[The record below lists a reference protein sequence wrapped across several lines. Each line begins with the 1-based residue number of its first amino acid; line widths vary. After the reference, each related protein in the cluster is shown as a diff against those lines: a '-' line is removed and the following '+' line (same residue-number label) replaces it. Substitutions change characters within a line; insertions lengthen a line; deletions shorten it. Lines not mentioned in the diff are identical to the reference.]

1 MLKRFSLENFSS
13 FKLKNYLD
21 LTADNTEIHS
31 NHICDFKKVKI
42 LKSAIIY
49 GANASGK
56 SNLIKALNYAKDI
69 VSLGLDNVETYKKYF
84 RLDKESINKPTI
96 FEFELEIDNK
106 FYSFGFS
113 SLLSEKKII
122 EEWLYEI
129 GRKVPEK
136 IYERINNEITIGKS
150 LEKNKDIKK
159 RFEIYIDD
167 MKNQANQLF
176 LSEISNKNLDFKEIV
191 IINNIFNWFDEKLI
205 ILYPHTEF
213 GGKAFLNKNENLVK
227 IFCEYLNK
235 FDTGIINISSI
246 EENFE
251 DSLKHL
257 PEKIKKQIE
266 KDVLN
271 KKTKRISIG
280 DSKGGLYTIYKNDNN
295 ELKVQKLGLIHS
307 EEVDEIFELS
317 DESDGTR
324 RLFDLIPLIR
334 MFSKDFTIVIDE
346 FDRSLHPNLTK
357 KFFELFYNLN
367 KNKTQL
373 IVSTHESTLLD
384 LQLVRRDELWFVK
397 KDKKG
402 ASQTYPLNQFNLR
415 HDKKIDKDYLM
426 GRFDAIPMIDIYDE
440 INMEI

>member
-13 FKLKNYLD
+13 FQIKNYLD
-21 LTADNTEIHS
+21 LTADNTEIHA

-56 SNLIKALNYAKDI
+56 SNLIKALHYAKDM
-69 VSLGLDNVETYKKYF
+69 VTLGLDNMETYKKYF
-84 RLDKESINKPTI
+84 RLDKENINKPTT

-106 FYSFGFS
+106 FYSLGFS
-113 SLLSEKKII
+113 SLLSEKKIV

-129 GRKVPEK
+129 GKKVPEK

-150 LEKNKDIKK
+150 IEKNKDIKK

-167 MKNQANQLF
+167 MKNQSNQLF
-176 LSEISNKNLDFKEIV
+176 LSEISNKNLDFKEV
-191 IINNIFNWFDEKLI
+191 FIINSIFNWFEEKLI
-205 ILYPHTEF
+205 ILYPTSKF
-213 GGKAFLNKNENLVK
+213 GGTASINNDKKLSE
-227 IFCEYLNK
+227 IFTKYLNK
-235 FDTGIINISSI
+235 FDTGVV
-246 EENFE
+246 
-251 DSLKHL
+251 SLKL
-257 PEKIKKQIE
+257 INEDFEKLRIDKSIKQAIE
-266 KDVLN
+266 KLFLKEDV
-271 KKTKRISIG
+271 KSIPFPYNG
-280 DSKGGLYTIYKNDNN
+280 DFLTIYKDEITN
-295 ELKVQKLGLIHS
+295 ELKVDKLGLIHN
-307 EEVDEIFELS
+307 ENIDEIFELS

-324 RLFDLIPLIR
+324 RLFDLIPLIEK
-334 MFSKDFTIVIDE
+334 FSIDFTIVIDE

-384 LQLVRRDELWFVK
+384 LQLVRRDEIWFVK

-402 ASQTYPLNQFNLR
+402 SSQTYPLNQFNLR

-426 GRFDAIPMIDIYDE
+426 GRFDAIPIIDIYDE

>member
-13 FKLKNYLD
+13 FQIKNYLD
-21 LTADNTEIHS
+21 LTADNTEIHA

-69 VSLGLDNVETYKKYF
+69 VTLGLDNVETYKKHF

-113 SLLSEKKII
+113 SLLSEKKIV

-129 GRKVPEK
+129 GKKVPAK

-167 MKNQANQLF
+167 MKNQSNQLF
-176 LSEISNKNLDFKEIV
+176 LSEISNKNLDFKEVI
-191 IINNIFNWFDEKLI
+191 IINNIFNWFEEKLI

-257 PEKIKKQIE
+257 PEKVKKQIE

-271 KKTKRISIG
+271 KKTKRVSIG
-280 DSKGGLYTIYKNDNN
+280 DSKGGLYTIYKDDNN

-334 MFSKDFTIVIDE
+334 IFSKDFTIVIDE

-357 KFFELFYNLN
+357 KFFELFYSLN
-367 KNKTQL
+367 KDKTQL

-384 LQLVRRDELWFVK
+384 LQLIRRDEIWFVK

-402 ASQTYPLNQFNLR
+402 SSKTYPLNQFNIR

-426 GRFDAIPMIDIYDE
+426 GRFDAIPVINIYDE
-440 INMEI
+440 INMEN